1 MEDDKTSCVLRDGID
16 IPKIVIV
23 NGLSWHYAHIIALI
37 IINSRYHWKI
47 YFVKKYFVKKY
58 FNMNLGQEEI
68 ERRFLNVSY
77 ERIIQIIQKLNFS

>member
-47 YFVKKYFVKKY
+47 FCEKIF
-58 FNMNLGQEEI
+58 
-68 ERRFLNVSY
+68 
-77 ERIIQIIQKLNFS
+77 

>member
-37 IINSRYHWKI
+37 IINSRYR
-47 YFVKKYFVKKY
+47 KY

-77 ERIIQIIQKLNFS
+77 ERIIQIIQKLNFF